1 MKKLDFYKMDT
12 YTQEEKKE
20 LLALARQTL
29 QNYFATSQILEPN
42 IINKK
47 FKEFRGVFVTLN
59 KSGRLRGCIGNLE
72 PSLPLAKAIQS
83 NVLAAAFDDNRFL
96 PLEPDEMEKIKI
108 EISILTLPK
117 ADLPENIF
125 RLKRGAIL
133 RRGNHQATYL
143 PQVWAELPDF
153 NLFFSTLCQK
163 AGLPG
168 DCWQKT
174 GTEISSYQAEVF
186 SE

>member
-1 MKKLDFYKMDT
+1 MDT
-12 YTQEEKKE
+12 YTHEEKKE

-29 QNYFATSQILEPN
+29 ENYFETNQILESN

-72 PSLPLAKAIQS
+72 PSLPLAKAIQN
-83 NVLAAAFDDNRFL
+83 NVLAAAFDDDRFL
-96 PLEPDEMEKIKI
+96 PLEPSELEKIKI
-108 EISILTLPK
+108 EISILTLPED
-117 ADLPENIF
+117 DLPENIF
-125 RLKRGAIL
+125 RLRRGAIL
-133 RRGNHQATYL
+133 GRGNRQATYL
-143 PQVWAELPDF
+143 PQVWNELPDY
-153 NLFFSTLCQK
+153 NLFFTSLCQK

-174 GTEISSYQAEVF
+174 GTKILSYQAIVF